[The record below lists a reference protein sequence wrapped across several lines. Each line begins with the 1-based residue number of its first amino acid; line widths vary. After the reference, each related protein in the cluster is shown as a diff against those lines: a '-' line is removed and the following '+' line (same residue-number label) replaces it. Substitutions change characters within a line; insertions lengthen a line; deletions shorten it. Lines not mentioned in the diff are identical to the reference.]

1 MLTSMTGY
9 GRARLANHRFAQTWE
24 VKGVNSRFLD
34 LKWRLPHF
42 ARSME
47 NTLERVVREKIHR
60 GRVEI
65 SLHFEALGAEFAEAQ
80 LNEPLVLGMIAKLN
94 DLAVKCHAPFTPDL
108 NRLLNVPAAWRDPL
122 SEPDPDLNEQL
133 AAGLREALDDFKKS
147 RQREGEML
155 AKDLLARVTTME
167 ALLEKLKE
175 QTPPIKEKKTAALT
189 NRITE
194 LVGGQLGDLPKDR
207 ILQEAAIL
215 CDKLD
220 VSEELTR
227 LGGHLE
233 RLKKVVNTGGETGKR
248 LDFLLQEA
256 FREINTLGNK
266 AQDLTASEL
275 SVEFKAELEKCREQ
289 VQNVE

>member
-1 MLTSMTGY
+1 MLISMTGY

-34 LKWRLPHF
+34 LKWRLPPF
-42 ARSME
+42 TRSME
-47 NTLERVVREKIHR
+47 NAFERLVREKIHR

-65 SLHFEALGAEFAEAQ
+65 SLHFEPLGGEFAEAQ
-80 LNEPLVLGMIAKLN
+80 LNEPLVLGMVAKLRQ
-94 DLAVKCHAPFTPDL
+94 LAEKCQAPFAPDL
-108 NRLLNVPAAWRDPL
+108 NRFLNVPAAWRDPL
-122 SEPDPDLNEQL
+122 SEPDPDLAAQL
-133 AAGLREALDDFKKS
+133 ADGLGHALDDFKIS
-147 RQREGEML
+147 RGREGDTL
-155 AKDLLARVTTME
+155 AKDLLGRVGHME
-167 ALLEKLKE
+167 TLLERLRE

-189 NRITE
+189 ARISE
-194 LVGGQLGDLPKDR
+194 LVGGQLGDLPRDR

-227 LGGHLE
+227 LAGHLE
-233 RLKKVVNTGGETGKR
+233 RLKKVVATGGETGKR

-289 VQNVE
+289 AANVE